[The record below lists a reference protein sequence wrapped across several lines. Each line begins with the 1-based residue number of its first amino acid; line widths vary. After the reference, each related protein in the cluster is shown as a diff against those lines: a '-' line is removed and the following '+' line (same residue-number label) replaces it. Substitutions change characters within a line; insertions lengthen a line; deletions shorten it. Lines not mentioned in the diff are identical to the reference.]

1 MRIGFW
7 IGDILIR
14 NKKGGLAMI
23 SEEQKLDILRDVE
36 VNAGNWVGE
45 ALAVGVVSREFQALN
60 EILQKAEVDLND
72 LFQLGP
78 EGVLNVTKNAAE
90 KLGLSEIDVAYAV
103 DNWSENASQLLGL
116 TQAGYPE

>member
-1 MRIGFW
+1 
-7 IGDILIR
+7 
-14 NKKGGLAMI
+14 MI

-36 VNAGNWVGE
+36 VNVGNWVGE

-78 EGVLNVTKNAAE
+78 EGVLNVTKNTAE

>member
-1 MRIGFW
+1 MSPIFTQTILSALLIPIFSVAALMRIGFW

-36 VNAGNWVGE
+36 VNVGNWVGE

-78 EGVLNVTKNAAE
+78 E
-90 KLGLSEIDVAYAV
+90 
-103 DNWSENASQLLGL
+103 
-116 TQAGYPE
+116 